1 MLDRLKNWGLILL
14 GIATAVLA
22 VFGLWQKAGREKD
35 RRKAEENTRRTERKA
50 TDALVD
56 GLNHEQQEVN
66 RARDQARRGRRD
78 HFDS

>member
-14 GIATAVLA
+14 AFLAAIGGI
-22 VFGLWQKAGREKD
+22 FGLWQKAGREKD
-35 RRKAEENTRRTERKA
+35 RRKAEEGARRTERKA

-78 HFDS
+78 HFEP